1 MLGSLVRS
9 YLTNSILKGYLV
21 WYIGDVHEDR
31 VESHYSVSGILE
43 AIESDLKNRG
53 KDFSALNA
61 RDLSIYDELHV
72 GQRWAT
78 AHLFDL
84 MNLGPG
90 SVVLD
95 VGCGLGG
102 PARTAA
108 EERKW
113 RVTGVDLTAELIS
126 VALELTKWLKLSE
139 GVEFKVCSATQM
151 PFADCA
157 FDAAYMIH
165 VGMNLSD
172 KESVFRE
179 VSRVLKSGG
188 KFGIYDL
195 MQGDLGPLEFPLP
208 WANDE
213 VTSFTE
219 PVEKYEGALTAAGFE
234 VVETVDR
241 TEFAVE
247 FFAMVD
253 ERMKAKVEK
262 SGIRDVIMGDSMA
275 LKSENLRRAIEGGRL
290 RPMEILAKKI

>member
-1 MLGSLVRS
+1 M
-9 YLTNSILKGYLV
+9 
-21 WYIGDVHEDR
+21 VHEDR

-43 AIESDLKNRG
+43 AIESDLKSRG

-72 GQRWAT
+72 GQRAAT

-84 MNLGPG
+84 MNLESG
-90 SVVLD
+90 VEVLD

-126 VALELTKWLKLSE
+126 VGIVLTKWLKLSE

-165 VGMNLSD
+165 VGMNLPD
-172 KESVFRE
+172 KKGVFRE

-195 MQGDLGPLEFPLP
+195 LQGESGELVFPLP
-208 WANDE
+208 WAEDAS
-213 VTSFTE
+213 TSFTE
-219 PVEKYEGALTAAGFE
+219 PVGSYYRALTEAGFE
-234 VVETVDR
+234 LVEMVDR
-241 TEFAVE
+241 TEFAMD
-247 FFAMVD
+247 FFAKVD
-253 ERMKAKVEK
+253 EKLKMSGRVN
-262 SGIRDVIMGDSMA
+262 GIRDVIMGKSMA
-275 LKSENLRRAIEGGRL
+275 LKTKNLRRAIEDGRL
-290 RPMEILAKKI
+290 RPTEILAKKL